1 MTNVKKEE
9 EVIEISRTN
18 TQEYWVS
25 HRNGDYYRVQK
36 EQKESGQK
44 LYSLGTISDDELWIV
59 GEDL

>member
-25 HRNGDYYRVQK
+25 HRNGDYCRVQK

-59 GEDL
+59 DEDL

>member
-25 HRNGDYYRVQK
+25 YRNGDYCRVQK